1 MAGGNTAADNITL
14 NLGSGGANIATD
26 YLSSEAAHAQ
36 FVKLGIGGD
45 GSLNQI
51 TATNPLPVQTYA
63 LNPTWSTIPVG
74 GGTGGQ
80 GITVNAEI
88 TVGSVDFVAGVT
100 IDAVVSGITADIRSV
115 GEGLTFGVAN
125 AGSSLEVV
133 GSVKVTE
140 VVTPSGFTTG
150 TISVHAA
157 TSPVTLPDFTCSS
170 GVKIK
175 NFFGGG
181 NADVRVSLTG
191 GTPDDSNSYL
201 MAVSE
206 ELFVEVDNL
215 NKIRF
220 GTASTDG
227 ATITYIGS

>member
-14 NLGSGGANIATD
+14 NLGSGGANIASD
-26 YLSSEAAHAQ
+26 YLTSEGGHAQ

-63 LNPTWSTIPVG
+63 LNPTWTTLPVG

-88 TVGSVDFVAGVT
+88 TVGTIEFSAGST
-100 IDAVVSGITADIRSV
+100 IDAIVTGISADLRTA
-115 GEGLTFGVAN
+115 GGLTFGVQN
-125 AGSSLEVV
+125 AGTSLEVA
-133 GSVKVTE
+133 GSVKVTN
-140 VVTPSGFTTG
+140 VVTPTSFTSGSVNVSSGGGVVTLGGFT
-150 TISVHAA
+150 
-157 TSPVTLPDFTCSS
+157 CQS
-170 GVKIK
+170 GVKLK

-181 NADVRVSLTG
+181 QADVRVG
-191 GTPDDSNSYL
+191 VAGVTPTDSNSYIL
-201 MAVSE
+201 SVSE
-206 ELFVEVDNL
+206 ELFVEIDNL
-215 NKIRF
+215 NNIAL
-220 GTASTDG
+220 GTASSDG

>member
-88 TVGSVDFVAGVT
+88 TVGSVNFVAGIT
-100 IDAVVSGITADIRSV
+100 LDKVVSGISADLRSAGGV
-115 GEGLTFGVAN
+115 TFGVN
-125 AGSSLEVV
+125 NVTGTTLNVE
-133 GSVKVTE
+133 GSVSVSS
-140 VVTPSGFTTG
+140 VVTPGSFTSG
-150 TISVHAA
+150 SVSVVSGSV
-157 TSPVTLPDFTCSS
+157 TTLPNFTCQS
-170 GVKIK
+170 GVKVK

-181 NADVRVSLTG
+181 QADVRVSLTG
-191 GTPDDSNSYL
+191 GTPTDANSYL
-201 MAVSE
+201 LSVSE
-206 ELFVEVDNL
+206 ELFVEVNNL
-215 NKIRF
+215 NKVRF
-220 GTASTDG
+220 GTASGG

>member
-14 NLGSGGANIATD
+14 NLGSGGANIASD
-26 YLSSEAAHAQ
+26 YLTSEGGHAQ

-63 LNPTWSTIPVG
+63 LNPNWTTLPVG

-80 GITVNAEI
+80 GITVNAQI
-88 TVGSVDFVAGVT
+88 TVGNVNFVAGASFDK
-100 IDAVVSGITADIRSV
+100 IVSGISADLRNAGGI
-115 GEGLTFGVAN
+115 TFGVQN
-125 AGSSLEVV
+125 AGTSLEVQ
-133 GSVKVTE
+133 GSVKITE
-140 VVTPSGFTTG
+140 VVTPSSFTSGSVSVSSGGGVVNLTGFT
-150 TISVHAA
+150 
-157 TSPVTLPDFTCSS
+157 CES

-181 NADVRVSLTG
+181 QSDVRVGLTG
-191 GTPDDSNSYL
+191 STPTDANSYIL
-201 MAVSE
+201 SVSE
-206 ELFVEVDNL
+206 ELFVEVSNT
-215 NKIRF
+215 NKLVF
-220 GTASTDG
+220 GTAAAAG

>member
-26 YLSSEAAHAQ
+26 YLTSEAAHSQ

-51 TATNPLPVQTYA
+51 TATNPLPVQSYA
-63 LNPTWSTIPVG
+63 LNPNWKTIPVG

-88 TVGSVDFVAGVT
+88 TVGSVNFVAGIT
-100 IDAVVSGITADIRSV
+100 LDKVVSGISADLRSAGGV
-115 GEGLTFGVAN
+115 TFGINNVTGTTLN
-125 AGSSLEVV
+125 VE
-133 GSVKVTE
+133 GSVSVSS
-140 VVTPSGFTTG
+140 VVTPGSFTSG
-150 TISVHAA
+150 SVNVVSGSV
-157 TSPVTLPDFTCSS
+157 TTLPNFTCQS
-170 GVKIK
+170 GVKVK

-181 NADVRVSLTG
+181 QADVRVSLTG
-191 GTPDDSNSYL
+191 GTPTDANSYL
-201 MAVSE
+201 LSVSE
-206 ELFVEVDNL
+206 ELFVEVNNL
-215 NKIRF
+215 NKVRF
-220 GTASTDG
+220 GTASGG

>member
-26 YLSSEAAHAQ
+26 YLTSEAAHSQ

-51 TATNPLPVQTYA
+51 TATNPLPVQSYA
-63 LNPTWSTIPVG
+63 LNPNWKTIPVG

-88 TVGSVDFVAGVT
+88 TVGSVNFVAGIT
-100 IDAVVSGITADIRSV
+100 LDKVVSGISADLRSAGGV
-115 GEGLTFGVAN
+115 TFGVN
-125 AGSSLEVV
+125 NVTGTTLNVE
-133 GSVKVTE
+133 GSVSVSS
-140 VVTPSGFTTG
+140 VVTPGSFTSG
-150 TISVHAA
+150 SVNVVSGSV
-157 TSPVTLPDFTCSS
+157 TTLPNFTCQS
-170 GVKIK
+170 GVKVK

-181 NADVRVSLTG
+181 QADVRVSLTG
-191 GTPDDSNSYL
+191 GTPTDANSYL
-201 MAVSE
+201 LSVSE
-206 ELFVEVDNL
+206 ELFVEVNNL
-215 NKIRF
+215 NKVRF
-220 GTASTDG
+220 GTASGG

>member
-26 YLSSEAAHAQ
+26 YLTSEEAHSQ

-51 TATNPLPVQTYA
+51 TATNPLPVQSYA
-63 LNPTWSTIPVG
+63 LNPNWKTIPVG

-88 TVGSVDFVAGVT
+88 TVGSVNFVAGIT
-100 IDAVVSGITADIRSV
+100 LDKVVSGISADLRSAGGV
-115 GEGLTFGVAN
+115 TFGINNVTGTTLN
-125 AGSSLEVV
+125 VE
-133 GSVKVTE
+133 GSVSVSS
-140 VVTPSGFTTG
+140 VVTPGSFTSG
-150 TISVHAA
+150 SVNVVSGSV
-157 TSPVTLPDFTCSS
+157 TTLPNFTCQS
-170 GVKIK
+170 GVKVK

-181 NADVRVSLTG
+181 QADVRVSLTG
-191 GTPDDSNSYL
+191 GTPTDANSYL
-201 MAVSE
+201 LSVSE
-206 ELFVEVDNL
+206 ELFVEVNNL
-215 NKIRF
+215 NKVRF
-220 GTASTDG
+220 GTASGG

>member
-14 NLGSGGANIATD
+14 NLGSGGANIASD
-26 YLSSEAAHAQ
+26 YLTSEGGHAQ

-63 LNPTWSTIPVG
+63 LNPTWTTLPVG

-88 TVGSVDFVAGVT
+88 TVGTVDFSSGAT
-100 IDAVVSGITADIRSV
+100 IDQIIKGISADLRSAGGV
-115 GEGLTFGVAN
+115 TFGVN
-125 AGSSLEVV
+125 NVTGTTLNVE
-133 GSVKVTE
+133 GSVTVSS
-140 VVTPSGFTTG
+140 VVTPPSFTSGSVNVTTS
-150 TISVHAA
+150 SV
-157 TSPVTLPDFTCSS
+157 TTLPNFTCQS

-181 NADVRVSLTG
+181 QADVRVSLTG
-191 GTPDDSNSYL
+191 GTPSDTNSYL
-201 MAVSE
+201 LSVSE

-215 NKIRF
+215 NKVRF
-220 GTASTDG
+220 GTGSSDG